1 MRSCKA
7 VVFRAHLCSDT
18 HTHVRGGPRRFPAA
32 RERVELT
39 DLGCMVSG
47 SPLVHKDMAC
57 RLSNQP
63 KMDDA
68 QAGNAPSH
76 PANFV
81 VK

>member
-1 MRSCKA
+1 MARIGYHSYTTTVMRSCKA

-47 SPLVHKDMAC
+47 SPLV
-57 RLSNQP
+57 QP
-63 KMDDA
+63 STSA
-68 QAGNAPSH
+68 RRRP
-76 PANFV
+76 
-81 VK
+81 